1 MSSGGV
7 TFPWTSPAEDKE
19 EEKIFIEEEEEKDS
33 STTRPKHYFSS
44 YTYSNFPFTMT
55 KFSQYN
61 LAHEGPFK
69 SSLIDL

>member
-19 EEKIFIEEEEEKDS
+19 EEKIFNEEEEEKDS
-33 STTRPKHYFSS
+33 ST
-44 YTYSNFPFTMT
+44 TYSNFPFTMT